1 MLEVPPLEPAMP
13 DHNPELPLT
22 PPTSGSG
29 PVIDPSSTAV
39 PAVPRP
45 MAPAPPSATSSPWSP
60 QFATPSA
67 APAGPRPVR
76 TAPARARRAAA
87 AARTRAVVG
96 GTSVAAFLA
105 ILAAVAVHGDAQPA
119 STVNTGADG
128 TASGFDPGLVRPS
141 LGQGAFENSP
151 GGSSSLDPFGSSPGS
166 SSGTTTPYSRGFS
179 GGGFPGG
186 GFSATPGTGGAS
198 AHTRS
203 HGS

>member
-1 MLEVPPLEPAMP
+1 MLEAPPQEPAMP
-13 DHNPELPLT
+13 DHNPELPPS

-45 MAPAPPSATSSPWSP
+45 MAPALPSATSSPWSP
-60 QFATPSA
+60 QFETPST

-76 TAPARARRAAA
+76 TAPARARRAAS
-87 AARTRAVVG
+87 RTRAVVG

-119 STVNTGADG
+119 STVSTGADG
-128 TASGFDPGLVRPS
+128 TAGGFDPGFVRPD
-141 LGQGAFENSP
+141 LGQGTIGNGSGNSP
-151 GGSSSLDPFGSSPGS
+151 
-166 SSGTTTPYSRGFS
+166 SGTGSRSVNPFS
-179 GGGFPGG
+179 GRFSG
-186 GFSATPGTGGAS
+186 GFSATPGTGGGS
-198 AHTRS
+198 AQTRS